1 MHAHSILLLDEF
13 GQPLS
18 ARLQNVLVPLGTQLR
33 RDYPALTD
41 ECMLTEVLEESGRRI
56 AAREERKGEVT
67 NLPDYAWIVAKRI
80 AALRIRCGEW
90 AVASATL
97 PSDASETALR
107 YLPAGFATSEQI
119 FNELL
124 CKELTSDLGPSDWAI
139 VRGKQLGHS
148 DDELALGCGTSSR
161 TVYNTWK
168 RLKRKI
174 LSQALAIAA
183 PRRVDWK
190 KSPTL

>member
-1 MHAHSILLLDEF
+1 MHAYSNLLLDEF

-18 ARLQNVLVPLGTQLR
+18 ARLQNALVPLVAQLR

-41 ECMLTEVLEESGRRI
+41 ECMITEVLEESGRRI

-67 NLPDYAWIVAKRI
+67 NLPDYAWTVAKRI
-80 AALRIRCGEW
+80 AALRVRCGEW
-90 AVASATL
+90 AVVSATL

-107 YLPAGFATSEQI
+107 HLPAGFATSEQI

-124 CKELTSDLGPSDWAI
+124 CKELTADLGPGEWPI

-148 DDELALGCGTSSR
+148 EEEIATGCGTSQR
-161 TVYNTWK
+161 TVYNVWK
-168 RLKRKI
+168 RLKRKL
-174 LSQALAIAA
+174 LSQALTLG

-190 KSPTL
+190 KSPTV